1 MEGRQ
6 AHTSLSCYDHKAG
19 RGVSMFVDYA
29 EIYIKAGDGGDG
41 AVSFRREK
49 YIPNGGPDG
58 GDGGAGGNVVF
69 VADTGLRTLMD
80 FRYKKKYVAARGE
93 NGGNRN
99 KSGKSGA
106 DLVVRVPVG
115 TIVKD
120 KETGRVI
127 ADISREDQRVII
139 ARGGR
144 GGAGN
149 QHFATPTRQVPN
161 FARSGSPGEEF
172 TAILELKLIAD
183 VGLLGFPNVGKST
196 LLSVVSSARP
206 KIANY
211 HFTTLSPNLG
221 VVSMGEGE
229 SFVLADIPGL
239 VERAHEGAG
248 LGHKF
253 LRHVERTRLLIHVV
267 DIAETDGRD
276 AISDFDVINRELELY
291 SPELAKRP
299 QIIAANKIDA
309 LHQTERLER
318 FRTEMEKRGHKVF
331 AISAATGQGVDELMK
346 HTYELLKTL
355 PEVVLFYPEQEV
367 EITVQSEEPPFT
379 VRRENNVYVV
389 EGPWVTKILGSV
401 NLNDRESL
409 QYFQRAVKNM
419 GVIEVLEEKGIE
431 EGDTVRMGEI
441 EFDYIP

>member
-1 MEGRQ
+1 M
-6 AHTSLSCYDHKAG
+6 
-19 RGVSMFVDYA
+19 VMSMFIDFA

-58 GDGGAGGNVVF
+58 GDGGKGGNVLF

-80 FRYKKKYVAARGE
+80 FRYKRKYIAQRGE
-93 NGGNRN
+93 NGGKRN
-99 KSGKSGA
+99 MSGKGGV
-106 DLVVRVPVG
+106 DLVVKVPVG

-120 KETGRVI
+120 KETGRII
-127 ADISREDQRVII
+127 ADISREGQETVI

-161 FARSGSPGEEF
+161 FARSGSPGQEF
-172 TAILELKLIAD
+172 TAVLELKLIAD

-196 LLSVVSSARP
+196 LLSMVSSARP

-221 VVSMGEGE
+221 VVSLGEGG

-239 VERAHEGAG
+239 IEGAHEGAG
-248 LGHKF
+248 LGHNF
-253 LRHVERTRLLIHVV
+253 LRHVERTRLLIHVI

-291 SPELAKRP
+291 NPELAERP

-309 LHQTERLER
+309 LYETEKLEK
-318 FRTEMEKRGHKVF
+318 FRAEMENRGYKVF
-331 AISAATGQGVDELMK
+331 EISAATNQGVDDLIRY
-346 HTYELLKTL
+346 TYEQLKTL
-355 PEVVLFYPEQEV
+355 PEIVLFNPEQEV
-367 EITVQSEEPPFT
+367 DITVQSDETPFT
-379 VRRENNVYVV
+379 IRRENEIYVV
-389 EGPWVTKILGSV
+389 EGPWVNKILGSV

-409 QYFQRAVKNM
+409 QYFQRTVKNM
-419 GVIEVLEEKGIE
+419 GVIEALVEKGIE

-441 EFDYIP
+441 EFDYVP